1 MKKQYQIK
9 LNLYAELIRLDKP
22 ICIYLLLLPTL
33 WALFLAAE
41 GLPAFNISLVFI
53 IGVVLMRSAGCA
65 INDFADRKIDPHVSR
80 TAQRPIASGRMSAKE
95 ALAVFAILSVV
106 AFGLALLVLN
116 DLSLQMAWVAFALA
130 VSYPFMKRYHFLPQV
145 HLGLAFAWAIPMAVA
160 AISNS
165 FPTSWAWLLFLA
177 TVLWTTAYDT
187 IYAIIDREDDLKIG
201 VRSSAILFATAD
213 RLIIALLQLLTLLSL
228 LAVGLQLDLRHWYF
242 IALLLAGCLF
252 FYQQFLIAEYDQQ
265 SCLRAFQNNHYVGL
279 CIFLGIVM
287 SYWLPV

>member
-1 MKKQYQIK
+1 MNKQYQIK

-22 ICIYLLLLPTL
+22 IGIYLLLWPTL

-116 DLSLQMAWVAFALA
+116 DLSFQMAWVAFALA

-252 FYQQFLIAEYDQQ
+252 FYQQFLIAEYDPQ

>member
-1 MKKQYQIK
+1 VKKQYQIK

-22 ICIYLLLLPTL
+22 IGIYLLLWPTL

>member
-22 ICIYLLLLPTL
+22 IGIYLLLWPTL